1 MVSLGCPFYCNTS
14 ELKQRVGMFLYA
26 RVVLENLLNQ
36 TRLSRLRQEMQPDVF
51 PDGIE
56 RA

>member
-1 MVSLGCPFYCNTS
+1 MVRKNALIS
-14 ELKQRVGMFLYA
+14 ENDGLNEDVGMFLYA
-26 RVVLENLLNQ
+26 RVVLENLLSQ
-36 TRLSRLRQEMQPDVF
+36 TRLSRLRQEVQPGVF